1 MCIFII
7 NPNIIYSFFYIYLAR
22 NIVQEEQ
29 SETGGNFFFLFMKT
43 IKITLNITTI
53 RKR

>member
-1 MCIFII
+1 MCICII
-7 NPNIIYSFFYIYLAR
+7 NPNIYLFIFYLAR

-29 SETGGNFFFLFMKT
+29 SETGGNFHENYKN
-43 IKITLNITTI
+43 NIEFTTI